1 MIKLF
6 RTYLKGSTREI
17 ICNVFFI
24 VMCALIQTVLLI
36 PASKEIISEGV
47 SNQNMA
53 SIWQCGLKMA
63 LYSVLAAL
71 CTVGSSYFSSRVVA
85 QFARN
90 LRKACYDKATG
101 LSAQDMAHFGG
112 ATLFTRT
119 TTDVNQLT
127 MLLLNILRSCLTVP
141 AVILAMLV
149 LILLI
154 NRPVFFVL
162 TISFALTIALLIYFG
177 TKSKKLFEILQRRL
191 DTYSGLT
198 REKISGVRAIRAF
211 CNQDMEEKR
220 MLGAGQDIYDASIRA
235 NQLIN
240 FLSPISLVI
249 MNWVVIAIYLIGS
262 IQVQEKMTSVSDLL
276 VICQYIT
283 YFIATLAIIP
293 FMVNLLPKAAVSCRR
308 IKELLSYEGTAN
320 QEEGTFKSMSSEE
333 IAEAVRGDIEF
344 RHVGFGYSPDTR
356 VVSDLSFV
364 AKGGKIT
371 AFIGATGSGKT
382 TVMNL
387 LQQLY
392 LPMDGEILF
401 DGKDS
406 ADMDVRELRRHI
418 AYGTQKAMVFQDTVR
433 NNITTYQP
441 KITEERIRKAC
452 EASAFDEVL
461 SGMPDGLDSMMAAGG
476 MNISGGQ
483 RQRLSLARMVAR
495 DADIY
500 VFDDTFSALDARTES
515 HTRAAIG
522 EMLRGKTIIMVAQ
535 KINTIE
541 HADNIVVLDRGRIVG
556 QGRHE
561 ELMKSCREYQEI
573 YQTQHDA
580 SVKEAE

>member
-17 ICNVFFI
+17 ICNVLL
-24 VMCALIQTVLLI
+24 VVTCVLVQTVLLI
-36 PASKEIISEGV
+36 PASKEIISKGV
-47 SNQNMA
+47 NNQDMA

-71 CTVGSSYFSSRVVA
+71 CTVGSSYFSACVVA
-85 QFARN
+85 QFSKN
-90 LRKACYDKATG
+90 LRKACYDKVTG
-101 LSAQDMAHFGG
+101 FSAQDMSHFGG

-141 AVILAMLV
+141 VVILAMLV
-149 LILLI
+149 LILLM
-154 NRPVFFVL
+154 NRPVFFIL
-162 TISFALTIALLIYFG
+162 TISFALTIVLLIYFG
-177 TKSKKLFEILQRRL
+177 TKSKRFFEILQSKL
-191 DTYSGLT
+191 DRYSGLSK
-198 REKISGVRAIRAF
+198 EKISGVRAIRAF

-235 NQLIN
+235 NQMIN

-262 IQVQEKMTSVSDLL
+262 TQVQEKMTSVSDLL
-276 VICQYIT
+276 VIFQYIT
-283 YFIATLAIIP
+283 YFIATLAIVP

-308 IKELLSYEGTAN
+308 IKELLSYEGTVKSGKENAN
-320 QEEGTFKSMSSEE
+320 KLSAEET
-333 IAEAVRGDIEF
+333 AEAVKGDIEF

-356 VVSDLSFV
+356 VVSDLSFI
-364 AKGGKIT
+364 AKRGTTT

-392 LPMDGEILF
+392 LPMDGSILF
-401 DGKDS
+401 GGKDS
-406 ADMDVRELRRHI
+406 MDMDGEELRSHI
-418 AYGTQKAMVFQDTVR
+418 AYGTQKAMIFQDTVR
-433 NNITTYQP
+433 NNITSYQTD
-441 KITEERIRKAC
+441 ITEERIQKAC
-452 EASAFDEVL
+452 KASAFDEVL
-461 SGMPDGLDSMMAAGG
+461 SVMPDGLDSIMAAGG

-483 RQRLSLARMVAR
+483 RQRLSLARTIAR

-500 VFDDTFSALDARTES
+500 VFDDTFSALDAKTES

-522 EMLRGKTIIMVAQ
+522 EMLHGKTIIMVAQ

-556 QGRHE
+556 QGSHE
-561 ELMKSCREYQEI
+561 ELMQSCREYQEI